1 MFDQPPTTTARQM
14 TETKPRIL
22 LTGAGGYIGMHLL
35 RELLQAG
42 HSVTAVVRARE
53 KLGQQARHP
62 RLHTIQADLEEAT
75 DFAAWVGGHDCCI
88 HAAFI
93 WGEPGSEFEVRDAS
107 ISAKLFD
114 ACGVAGVKRCILFSS
129 AAVHRPFAGRMHED
143 DPIHTAD
150 YYGAT
155 KAASE
160 MFMRAA
166 CALHGM
172 VGVVVRPG
180 LVVGPPA
187 FDGASCR
194 SDRRVAK
201 MVAQAMANVAIAVP
215 DEPARQFIDVSAL
228 ARIVRKLTEIDSPRA
243 TYVCVDRDAIG
254 WETVADMLV
263 RDTKSTSPLLRSA
276 ARSAMEPPR
285 FDADRVQEVEG
296 RALDARQAL
305 QAHIRWLMKAP
316 LAEGQ

>member
-1 MFDQPPTTTARQM
+1 MFAHMPTTSARQM
-14 TETKPRIL
+14 TETKQRIF
-22 LTGAGGYIGMHLL
+22 LTGASGYIGMHLL
-35 RELLQAG
+35 CELLQAG

-62 RLHTIQADLEEAT
+62 RLHTIQADLEQTT
-75 DFAAWVGGHDCCI
+75 DFATWVGGHDCCV
-88 HAAFI
+88 HAAVI

-107 ISAKLFD
+107 VSAKLFD
-114 ACGVAGVKRCILFSS
+114 ACGAAGVKRCILLSS

-160 MFMRAA
+160 TFMRAA

-187 FDGASCR
+187 FDGASFR

-201 MVAQAMANVAIAVP
+201 MVAQAMANVPVAVP
-215 DEPARQFIDVSAL
+215 DEPARQFTDVSAL
-228 ARIVRKLTEIDSPRA
+228 VRIVRKLTEIDSPRA
-243 TYVCVDRDAIG
+243 TYVCVDRDAID
-254 WETVADMLV
+254 WETVADMVV
-263 RDTKSTSPLLRSA
+263 RDTKSTSPVLRRA

-285 FDADRVQEVEG
+285 FDTARVREAEG
-296 RALDARQAL
+296 RALDARKAL
-305 QAHIRWLMKAP
+305 QAHIRSLMKAP
-316 LAEGQ
+316 LVDGQ